1 MTKITNKT
9 IKKYQSRTTNST
21 LEKVWDK
28 TIKDLDLK
36 DLPAIN
42 NYLGSCDALIIKDE
56 KVGAVTQSKEVEEEI
71 KENQRKGYKTEFDEY
86 GTITQYYPDGGG
98 FEWNT
103 PLAFY
108 QSKLKNIDWRMN
120 IEQGNLELRGY
131 NRAKRVKTRNNFV
144 SKAFNKN
151 LKVMIKDLNPEFFI

>member
-9 IKKYQSRTTNST
+9 IQKYQSRIPNST

-42 NYLGSCDALIIKDE
+42 NYLGSCDTLTIKDKKAE
-56 KVGAVTQSKEVEEEI
+56 AVKISKRVEEKI
-71 KENQRKGYKTEFDEY
+71 KENQRKGYKTEFYEY
-86 GTITQYYPDGGG
+86 GTITQHYPGGWLS
-98 FEWNT
+98 WNT
-103 PLAFY
+103 PLTFY
-108 QSKLKNIDWRMN
+108 QSKLKSIDWRMN
-120 IEQGNLELRGY
+120 IEQGNLELCGY
-131 NRAKRVKTRNNFV
+131 DRAKRVKDRNNFV